1 MSLIITR
8 EYLISLLYS
17 WKNNKINAEDIY
29 NTANILFN
37 HNDIKFLDWE
47 FDNQYSVSLE
57 VLKYLESLDLNLVIQ
72 QDINYFIEFLNTKIG
87 DFNSGYK
94 IWDEYLKSIN
104 YETRKKMLK
113 DIYPYSTVC
122 QFN

>member
-8 EYLISLLYS
+8 EYLISLLYL
-17 WKNNKINAEDIY
+17 WKDNKINAKDLY
-29 NTANILFN
+29 DTANILFN
-37 HNDIKFLDWE
+37 YNNIKFLDWE
-47 FDNQYSVSLE
+47 FDNQHSVSLE
-57 VLKYLESLDLNLVIQ
+57 VLTYLESLDLNLVIQ
-72 QDINYFIEFLNTKIG
+72 QDIDYFIKFLNTKIG
-87 DFNSGYK
+87 DFNNGYK

-104 YETRKKMLK
+104 YETRKKVLK